1 MMTLKETI
9 DYFEAKAKIEQF
21 GLQAA
26 HYRAIAEWLR
36 ELRRLRHRLA
46 EIEKT
51 GQYNYY
57 KYALEPEDE
66 ED

>member
-1 MMTLKETI
+1 MMTIKETI
-9 DYFEAKAKIEQF
+9 NYFEAKAKIEQF

-36 ELRRLRHRLA
+36 ELLRLRHRLA
-46 EIEKT
+46 QIENN

-57 KYALEPEDE
+57 KYALEPE
-66 ED
+66 EDD